1 MLRWLDE
8 QGLDAVPLTRY
19 FTEIFASS
27 TIPILL
33 ILSVLLCLVLS
44 AGHVLARSREV
55 GVHRLLGLSVAE
67 TTSIEIKRQS
77 ITLVLA
83 YLVAPLLVA
92 GLLYAYNGWAEGW
105 VFWRIYFT
113 ISLILSAC
121 LLIGYLGGQFLVR
134 RTSIP
139 QSVKGKIHARPILYS
154 DRRPRRVPGCC
165 AQCGCNPG
173 RVFSGA

>member
-1 MLRWLDE
+1 MTSTSRLTTRRSLSQVVSNESTRPRFRLTVAGWNGLALNGGEVDIFYPLEDFPYSDPRQPLHIKGSAADEQHLLRWLNE

-83 YLVAPLLVA
+83 YLGAPLLVA
-92 GLLYAYNGWAEGW
+92 GLLYGL
-105 VFWRIYFT
+105 FRF
-113 ISLILSAC
+113 
-121 LLIGYLGGQFLVR
+121 
-134 RTSIP
+134 
-139 QSVKGKIHARPILYS
+139 
-154 DRRPRRVPGCC
+154 
-165 AQCGCNPG
+165 
-173 RVFSGA
+173 